1 MKTSY
6 SSVCKAGLRVAGLI
20 LLSATVGVGLASAET
35 FQHAGSMATIEQR
48 GGGTSKSEVTLYED
62 GQKIVTQDGYST
74 DITIQHG
81 GGSFA
86 TDDDWG
92 YHECDDDRFDRQR
105 FAERFSR
112 GADDSAAFEV
122 SGERQVLK
130 QQIFDRMRGG
140 FLP

>member
-6 SSVCKAGLRVAGLI
+6 SSVCEAGLRIAGLI
-20 LLSATVGVGLASAET
+20 LLSAAVGAGSASAET
-35 FQHAGSMATIEQR
+35 FQHAGSTATIEQR
-48 GGGTSKSEVTLYED
+48 GGGTSQSEVTVYED
-62 GQKIVTQDGYST
+62 GQKIVTQDGNST

-92 YHECDDDRFDRQR
+92 YHECDDDRIDRQR

-112 GADDSAAFEV
+112 GTDHSAEFVE
-122 SGERQVLK
+122 SGDRQALQ
-130 QQIFDRMRGG
+130 QQILDRMRRG